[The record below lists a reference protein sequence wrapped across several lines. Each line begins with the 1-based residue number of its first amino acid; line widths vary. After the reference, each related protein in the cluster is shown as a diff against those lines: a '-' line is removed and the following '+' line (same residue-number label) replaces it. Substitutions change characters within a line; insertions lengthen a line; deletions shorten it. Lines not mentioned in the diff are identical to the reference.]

1 MLVSYLT
8 VFFKLILMFL
18 CEFDGGKL
26 FGNKSVMKYLHI
38 TFAALHIFRG
48 FICREAGLICR

>member
-1 MLVSYLT
+1 
-8 VFFKLILMFL
+8 MFL

-38 TFAALHIFRG
+38 TFAALHIFGDLYAERLG
-48 FICREAGLICR
+48 